1 MDEKVREKL
10 EQIKKRHRAL
20 ATLIS
25 FYNRGK
31 RRVGKCR
38 N

>member
-20 ATLIS
+20 ATLMS
-25 FYNRGK
+25 CYARGR

-38 N
+38 S